1 MLSVRLSFD
10 EYDKIPPAF
19 KEYRIEDGRA
29 IFTVP
34 GEFEVDLTIG
44 DEDPDQQFWFIDF
57 RFLFTPAPAEM
68 TEPVRAVLEAKV
80 NQILG
85 TEGLVGC
92 YKYLHEYV
100 LTQKITE
107 LWRQAAELSR
117 ARWVDSL
124 KVERLNRAMSIQ
136 YWTNRPHSQ
145 GTKSWIILGVNSNN
159 GPDGLPN
166 PKKPSCLFLRW
177 FRDGKEV
184 KDFDMSFDFDSIS
197 AENLITTVIGS
208 HIDHLLGAIY
218 NKLSAKT
225 RFAERH
231 ARLAL
236 DVSRNDPSGSSLTLQ
251 LFDQETATVR
261 IEAMT
266 GAFFMLPP
274 VPHILDGQRWLN
286 GSPNPAEDASGLL
299 ESIRW
304 YYTAKDLS
312 SRSDRIG
319 WSTYR
324 NLIPGEE
331 LKTVVQSATRSKES
345 FHTVWLKK
353 LGWAPPWFLI
363 MTMSLGGD
371 QWWLV
376 ELTTQGVP
384 SPRIRLFTKIPMT
397 SGQVSLS
404 DRFFEHLTIYVS
416 GMISQITDSRELHS
430 KRLNY
435 VSRRSDNYGLPPEI
449 SLPTIFIRL
458 SEMVRPRDP
467 SNERPSTPWAVEYV
481 PIVFKGVQGAS
492 EDLDADIPLA
502 QPKRDSRFKVVAEAK
517 ITVLN
522 KSRFQLLKA
531 RIDHDVAYDSR
542 LGQFTLQLRAEMGQ
556 PVVAL
561 LAARVRSLERL
572 VDFVGALHRAGKN
585 VVAESLTLRE
595 IVFTYRNGSNDDSVA
610 ILPDLPQEETRAWR
624 VQLSLNQDKDKRVR
638 VSLEPGNPHLSVL
651 DYLTQTANSPALESI
666 PSWLLITLP
675 LFRALS
681 RMEKTWAPMLA
692 NNEAYF
698 CPLYRGFEAI
708 NLRFTIGLRR
718 TAHVEIRPR
727 FRKGQIIWH
736 IRRRELDN
744 KMRNDE
750 FDRILHQKVWT
761 AQDDGIKGLGT
772 SAAAD
777 VDKGIEKVLGL
788 ISNAMRSLVGTP
800 APGPVPS
807 GAAQEAGSGPAN
819 GMPQQQHQSMQQ
831 QSLQQQS
838 MQHQSMQQQSM
849 QQQSMQQQSM
859 QEHSMQHA
867 QAQAQARLAHQQAI
881 AQRQQQV
888 NQRGGGGAG
897 MGIGSSNAPVVVLD

>member
-1 MLSVRLSFD
+1 VRLSFD
-10 EYDKIPPAF
+10 EFDKIPPAF

-57 RFLFTPAPAEM
+57 RFLFSPAPAEM

-85 TEGLVGC
+85 TDGLVGC
-92 YKYLHEYV
+92 YRYLHEYV

-107 LWRQAAELSR
+107 LWRQALELSR

-124 KVERLNRAMSIQ
+124 KVERLNRAMAIQ

-145 GTKSWIILGVNSNN
+145 GTKSWVIVGVNSNN
-159 GPDGLPN
+159 GSDGLPN

-177 FRDGKEV
+177 FREGKEV
-184 KDFDMSFDFDSIS
+184 KDFDLSFDLDSIS
-197 AENLITTVIGS
+197 AESLITTVIGN
-208 HIDHLLGAIY
+208 HIDYLLGAIY
-218 NKLSAKT
+218 NKLSTKT

-251 LFDQETATVR
+251 LFDQEIAMVR

-274 VPHILDGQRWLN
+274 VPHILDGQRKLN
-286 GSPNPAEDASGLL
+286 SSPNPAEDAPGLL

-304 YYTAKDLS
+304 YYTARDLS

-319 WSTYR
+319 WSINR
-324 NLIPGEE
+324 NLIPTEE
-331 LKTVVQSATRSKES
+331 LKTVVQSATRSKEP
-345 FHTVWLKK
+345 FHAVWLKK

-384 SPRIRLFTKIPMT
+384 SPRIRLFAKIPMS

-430 KRLNY
+430 KRLKY
-435 VSRRSDNYGLPPEI
+435 VSRRSNNYGLPPEI

-467 SNERPSTPWAVEYV
+467 SKERPSTPWAMEYV
-481 PIVFKGVQGAS
+481 PIVFKGVQSAS
-492 EDLDADIPLA
+492 EDIGADIPEA
-502 QPKRDSRFKVVAEAK
+502 QPKRDPRFKVVAEAK

-522 KSRFQLLKA
+522 RARFQLLKA

-542 LGQFTLQLRAEMGQ
+542 VGQFTLQLRAEMGQ

-572 VDFVGALHRAGKN
+572 VDFVGALHQAGKN
-585 VVAESLTLRE
+585 VVAESLTFRE
-595 IVFTYRNGSNDDSVA
+595 IVFTYRSGSSEDSVA
-610 ILPDLPQEETRAWR
+610 ALPGLPPEETRAWR
-624 VQLSLNQDKDKRVR
+624 VRLSLSQDKEKRVR
-638 VSLEPGNPHLSVL
+638 VIFEPGNPHLSTL
-651 DYLTQTANSPALESI
+651 DFLTQTANSPALESI
-666 PSWLLITLP
+666 PSWLVTSLP

-681 RMEKTWAPMLA
+681 RMEKTWP
-692 NNEAYF
+692 EALFY
-698 CPLYRGFEAI
+698 PLYNGFDATT
-708 NLRFTIGLRR
+708 LRFTIGQGR
-718 TAHVEIRPR
+718 TANIEIKPR
-727 FRKGQIIWH
+727 LRKGRLIWH
-736 IRRRELDN
+736 IRRHELN
-744 KMRNDE
+744 KNRPDE

-761 AQDDGIKGLGT
+761 AQGDGIKGLGT

-777 VDKGIEKVLGL
+777 VDNGIEKVLRL
-788 ISNAMRSLVGTP
+788 ISDAMKSLVGTSAP
-800 APGPVPS
+800 APVHG
-807 GAAQEAGSGPAN
+807 GAAQEAGAGLTNS
-819 GMPQQQHQSMQQ
+819 MPQQQMQPHQSMQQ
-831 QSLQQQS
+831 QALQQQ
-838 MQHQSMQQQSM
+838 HSMQQ
-849 QQQSMQQQSM
+849 
-859 QEHSMQHA
+859 HSMQHAQA

-881 AQRQQQV
+881 AQRQQV